1 MDGKETAVKREN
13 ISEDDSFS
21 EDTLEIDFPL
31 EVTFKEGPDDDVDNL
46 RTEDDDNLR
55 TEDNLDNLM
64 TEDDDDLRTEDD
76 DDLRTED
83 EGLEDTGSRM
93 KLENAANIKIEYE

>member
-1 MDGKETAVKREN
+1 MDGTETAVKREN

-31 EVTFKEGPDDDVDNL
+31 EVTFKEGPDEDDDDLRTEDNVDDL
-46 RTEDDDNLR
+46 RTEDDDNLM
-55 TEDNLDNLM
+55 N
-64 TEDDDDLRTEDD
+64 EDD

-83 EGLEDTGSRM
+83 EGLEDTDSRM
-93 KLENAANIKIEYE
+93 KLDNAANVKIEYE